1 MKNRIIILSAAAALL
16 MSGGLAFAGFDS
28 APQSQHVGPPF
39 GSTPQPEYLSQKG
52 EQVTTNVLLRQ
63 ILAELIKANSLKEER
78 RCSDGD
84 RHYSAGYII
93 SVDKKTLRCDTG
105 SGYPEWVEGGKS

>member
-1 MKNRIIILSAAAALL
+1 MKNKIIILSAAVALL
-16 MSGGLAFAGFDS
+16 ISGGLAFAGFDS
-28 APQSQHVGPPF
+28 TPQSQYVGPPF

-52 EQVTTNVLLRQ
+52 EQVTTNVFLRQ
-63 ILAELIKANSLKEER
+63 ILAELIKANSMKEER

>member
-1 MKNRIIILSAAAALL
+1 MKNKRIAVSAIITGCLL
-16 MSGGLAFAGFDS
+16 FSGLT
-28 APQSQHVGPPF
+28 F
-39 GSTPQPEYLSQKG
+39 GSFERPVQVDSGVPEKILAEPPAVP
-52 EQVTTNVLLRQ
+52 EQITTNVLLRQ

-84 RHYSAGYII
+84 RHYSPGYII

>member
-1 MKNRIIILSAAAALL
+1 MKNKIIILSAAVALL
-16 MSGGLAFAGFDS
+16 ISGGLAFAGFDS
-28 APQSQHVGPPF
+28 TPQSQYVGPPF

-63 ILAELIKANSLKEER
+63 TLAELIKANSMKEER

>member
-1 MKNRIIILSAAAALL
+1 MKNKIIILSAAVALL
-16 MSGGLAFAGFDS
+16 ISGGLAFAGFDS
-28 APQSQHVGPPF
+28 TPQSQYVGPPF

-63 ILAELIKANSLKEER
+63 ILAELIKANSMKEER

>member
-1 MKNRIIILSAAAALL
+1 MKNKRIAVSAIITGCLL
-16 MSGGLAFAGFDS
+16 FSGLTFASSERPVLVYSG
-28 APQSQHVGPPF
+28 V
-39 GSTPQPEYLSQKG
+39 PEK
-52 EQVTTNVLLRQ
+52 

-78 RCSDGD
+78 SCSDGD

-105 SGYPEWVEGGKS
+105 SGYPEWVEGGKP